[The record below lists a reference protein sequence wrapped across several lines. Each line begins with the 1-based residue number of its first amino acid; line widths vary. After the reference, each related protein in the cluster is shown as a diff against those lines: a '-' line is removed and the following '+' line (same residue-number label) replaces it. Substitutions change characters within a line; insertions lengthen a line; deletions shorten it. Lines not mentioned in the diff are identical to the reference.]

1 MYTKEQIIEE
11 IKRVAANMGVKTLQR
26 KEFEQNTMI
35 PPTTVRY
42 YLSSWNQALKEAGL
56 EPGDSGVFKRGQLP
70 EGDDELLKDLI
81 RLFKEHGEIP
91 TRALVTSKG
100 KYDYRY
106 YGARWKSLS
115 EAFALAREKF
125 PGPTPPTVTDPS
137 PPKAEQNEDI
147 EAEDIKADDIEV
159 SVPEVE
165 AVHKL
170 IEEPEPVEDPGETIP
185 SGLADFSELGI
196 TPPPGIGK
204 SREEDEAGKIITDS
218 PKTMTEPPVEEPIA
232 LNGTEMMPDEGDKMI
247 DKQKIKLIP
256 QTIKPKVSRK
266 KTRALG
272 ESVHFRG
279 LKFAP
284 LNDKGVAYLF
294 GMVSHELG
302 FVIEALRAEVPDCEG
317 KRCLDTTGNQ
327 WEHVK
332 LSFEYK
338 SSDFKK
344 HGHSEDESDIIVCWL
359 HDWDDCPLEV
369 LELRSTVSLLDVSEQ
384 P

>member
-11 IKRVAANMGVKTLQR
+11 IKRVAGNMGVKTLQR

-56 EPGDSGVFKRGQLP
+56 EPEDSGVFKRGQVP
-70 EGDDELLKDLI
+70 DGDDELLRDLM
-81 RLFKEHGEIP
+81 RLFKENGEIP
-91 TRALVTSKG
+91 TRAMVTSKG

-115 EAFALAREKF
+115 EAFGLAREKF
-125 PGPTPPTVTDPS
+125 PEAAPPAPS
-137 PPKAEQNEDI
+137 PPKVGKKEEI
-147 EAEDIKADDIEV
+147 EAEDMGAEDIEV
-159 SVPEVE
+159 NVPEVGT
-165 AVHKL
+165 VQKL
-170 IEEPEPVEDPGETIP
+170 IEAPDPIEDPGETIP

-196 TPPPGIGK
+196 TPPPDVMTGSEKDDTGE
-204 SREEDEAGKIITDS
+204 SVLDS
-218 PKTMTEPPVEEPIA
+218 PEIMVEPPVRDPMD

-266 KTRALG
+266 KARALG

-284 LNDKGVAYLF
+284 LNEKGVAYLF

-302 FVIEALRAEVPDCEG
+302 FVIEVLRAEPPDCEG
-317 KRCLDTTGNQ
+317 KRCLDTTGSQ

-338 SSDFKK
+338 SSDFKA

-369 LELRSTVSLLDVSEQ
+369 LELRSTVRLLDESDHS
-384 P
+384 

>member
-1 MYTKEQIIEE
+1 
-11 IKRVAANMGVKTLQR
+11 MGVKTLQR

-56 EPGDSGVFKRGQLP
+56 QPEDSGVFQRGQIP
-70 EGDDELLKDLI
+70 DGDDDLLKDLI
-81 RLFKEHGEIP
+81 RLHKEYGEIP
-91 TRALVTSKG
+91 SRALVTSRG
-100 KYDYRY
+100 KFDYRY

-115 EAFALAREKF
+115 EAFSLAQDRF
-125 PGPTPPTVTDPS
+125 PDVAPPRPPAAPS
-137 PPKAEQNEDI
+137 PQ
-147 EAEDIKADDIEV
+147 EAEEEKDLEDEDNAMRDLEV
-159 SVPEVE
+159 DVPEVD

-170 IEEPEPVEDPGETIP
+170 MEEPVPMEDPGETIP

-196 TPPPGIGK
+196 TPPPDSDDIGEMPGEMAYH
-204 SREEDEAGKIITDS
+204 SPDIMPESLAREPLDLNDS
-218 PKTMTEPPVEEPIA
+218 DMI
-232 LNGTEMMPDEGDKMI
+232 LNEGDKMI

-266 KTRALG
+266 KVRALG
-272 ESVHFRG
+272 EAVQFRG

-284 LNDKGVAYLF
+284 LNEKGVAYLF
-294 GMVSHELG
+294 GVVSHELG
-302 FVIEALRAEVPDCEG
+302 FEIEVLRDESPDCEG

-332 LSFEYK
+332 ISFEFK
-338 SSDFKK
+338 SSDFKA

-369 LELRSTVSLLDVSEQ
+369 LELRSTVRLLDESDNM
-384 P
+384 